1 MDILEIDQKFS
12 WEILRDTFQEGLNQL
27 QRAEIEDVNDKINQL
42 DLVDK
47 YTSFHST
54 ENEYFLRAHME
65 H

>member
-1 MDILEIDQKFS
+1 MDILEIDKKFS
-12 WEILRDTFQEGLNQL
+12 WEILRDTFQEGLNHL
-27 QRAEIEDVNDKINQL
+27 QRAKIEDVNDKINQL

-47 YTSFHST
+47 YRSFYST